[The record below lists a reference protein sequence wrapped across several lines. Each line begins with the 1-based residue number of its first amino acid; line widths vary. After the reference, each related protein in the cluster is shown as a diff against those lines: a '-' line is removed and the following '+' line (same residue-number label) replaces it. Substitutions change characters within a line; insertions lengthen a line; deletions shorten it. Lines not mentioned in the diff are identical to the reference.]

1 MTCVNSLYICVKVRK
16 VFLVMADCALKNVI
30 IYRGEICIFLTF
42 KVVRSVITHV
52 WFLTNP
58 CPL

>member
-1 MTCVNSLYICVKVRK
+1 MAGCAVKD
-16 VFLVMADCALKNVI
+16 AVI
-30 IYRGEICIFLTF
+30 YLGEICIVITF